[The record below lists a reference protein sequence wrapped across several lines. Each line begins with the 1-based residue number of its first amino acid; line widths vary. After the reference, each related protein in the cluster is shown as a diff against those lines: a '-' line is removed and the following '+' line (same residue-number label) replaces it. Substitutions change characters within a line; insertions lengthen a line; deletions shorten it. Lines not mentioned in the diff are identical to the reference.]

1 MIRLVSGVMKTSLFA
16 GAALVLA
23 GTVGVQA
30 ESSALPAA
38 SEASATVEA
47 KKPAGGC
54 GAAAAGCKTKCEK
67 KAASEAG
74 AAVEGKKPDGG
85 CCAGKAEKPA
95 GGACKSGCSVEAGK
109 PAGGACAAKD
119 GACKSG
125 CSVEK
130 AADPASQPAAAVKVQ
145 EKCPVM
151 GGAINKNLYVDHDGK
166 RVYVCCQGCIEPI
179 KKDPAK
185 YIKALEADGV
195 TVEVVKPTEP

>member
-23 GTVGVQA
+23 GAVSVQA

-38 SEASATVEA
+38 GEASATVEA

-95 GGACKSGCSVEAGK
+95 GGACKSGCSVE
-109 PAGGACAAKD
+109 
-119 GACKSG
+119 
-125 CSVEK
+125 K
-130 AADPASQPAAAVKVQ
+130 AADPASTPAAAVKVQ
-145 EKCPVM
+145 ETCPVM
-151 GGAINKNLYVDHDGK
+151 GGKIVKDVSVDHDGK
-166 RVYVCCQGCIEPI
+166 RVYLCCKGCIEPF

-195 TVEVVKPTEP
+195 TLEVVKPKDI